1 MVTTIKIKNPI
12 YKVKA
17 SFGYRL
23 DIIREN
29 KSITGKCLKT
39 LCIFLA
45 QEDILR
51 LKCSRVLVPRPFFS
65 LLIPPSM
72 SRIVGG
78 FPLQEVSG
86 CPGRLFAIPFSFISE
101 EVWCYLDIR
110 WSAKAIIMRCEVS

>member
-1 MVTTIKIKNPI
+1 MKIKSPVN
-12 YKVKA
+12 KVKA

-39 LCIFLA
+39 LCIFLP

-65 LLIPPSM
+65 SLIPPSM

-78 FPLQEVSG
+78 FPLQEASG
-86 CPGRLFAIPFSFISE
+86 SPGRLLTILLSFISE
-101 EVWCYLDIR
+101 VEVGPIWT
-110 WSAKAIIMRCEVS
+110 

>member
-1 MVTTIKIKNPI
+1 MNPVT
-12 YKVKA
+12 KVRA

-23 DIIREN
+23 DVIRKN

-51 LKCSRVLVPRPFFS
+51 LKCFMVLVPRPFFS
-65 LLIPPSM
+65 LLIPLST

-78 FPLQEVSG
+78 LLLQEVSG
-86 CPGRLFAIPFSFISE
+86 CPSRFSAILLSFISE
-101 EVWCYLDIR
+101 EVWCYLGIR
-110 WSAKAIIMRCEVS
+110 

>member
-39 LCIFLA
+39 LCIL
-45 QEDILR
+45 LN
-51 LKCSRVLVPRPFFS
+51 CSRVLVPRPFFS
-65 LLIPPSM
+65 SLIPPSM